1 MSAVKAVRAVLVA
14 NPGVTAIAGDR
25 VYSGDVPA
33 NAVRPAIGVHEV
45 SSVPVG
51 AFDAQAESSLATSRV
66 QVTVHVKTY
75 PEITGVLRAARQAC
89 NFERGLIAGVDVVS
103 IVRDI
108 VGPDLESESGHAKSI
123 DFKVTYHEPN

>member
-1 MSAVKAVRAVLVA
+1 MSAVKAIRVLLLASPAVA
-14 NPGVTAIAGDR
+14 AIVGDR
-25 VYSGDVPA
+25 VSAGDVPA
-33 NAVRPAIGVHEV
+33 NALRPAIGVHEV
-45 SSVPVG
+45 SNVPVG

-75 PEITGVLRAARQAC
+75 PEIAGLLRAARQAC